1 MLATRNEIF
10 RLRDTKGTGTA
21 DEKTRL
27 AFLESKGDSPAR
39 RPVRPVLRLKE
50 NRRFGFGENLG
61 EPYKLIGADGKTISG
76 GGEGGHIFHMTKDGK
91 DLRTVANGFWNPF
104 GLCRDIYGRLFAV
117 DNDPDSRP
125 PCRLVHVVEGGDYG
139 FQFRYGRGGRHPFQ
153 AWNGELPGTL
163 PYVCGVGEAPCAVM
177 AYESDG
183 LPDEYRGDL
192 LVTSW
197 ADHHLERYTLE
208 PKGASFTSK
217 TKVVIQGGKDF
228 RPVGMALAPDG
239 SLFLTDWVRR
249 DYNLHGKGAVWHVRW
264 KDHKA
269 AARPTDPVD
278 AIKSMHRPLREAAAR
293 LLTESEDGKRVLFKG
308 LKNAEVR
315 VRASC
320 IQYLATK
327 DLEGLGEESFR
338 LLAVLRQGEVHCP
351 FSLIDQTLPLST
363 NSLLIR
369 AADESVL
376 GGIRNINVG
385 DAAYLRA
392 LDGILER
399 ASDPFVRQA
408 VIERLAKAEPKTLK
422 TAELPRNLQN
432 QGPAYRIGWFLV
444 DRTRNQP
451 TERLAEYLTSS
462 DEGDIRFLTAKWIAD
477 ERLRDY
483 YPLLSKAIQD
493 PKLNT
498 RLYLAY
504 ATAMGKRLRRSSRS
518 TRFASRPSSCGASR
532 ATRRRRISACRR
544 FV

>member
-1 MLATRNEIF
+1 MHSLLCALLAFGQTSDEPRSLDPRLEIIQVAASPDIVHPIACDFDKKGRLLVVESHTHFRPKDYKGPPTDRIRLIELSPETGKADKITTFWEGGKFTMNLAVHPFDGSVYVATRNEIF

-27 AFLESKGDSPAR
+27 VFMETAGNYPHNGLSGLCFDSKGD
-39 RPVRPVLRLKE
+39 VY
-50 NRRFGFGENLG
+50 FGLGENLG
-61 EPYKLIGADGKTISG
+61 EKYKITAADGKEIADT
-76 GGEGGHIFHMTKDGK
+76 EGGKIFHMSRDGK
-91 DLRTVANGFWNPF
+91 DLRVVATGFWNPF
-104 GLCRDIYGRLFAV
+104 GTCRDIYGRLFAV

-269 AARPTDPVD
+269 GPRPTDPVEAITKHASGHERGGGEKLLAMETEAVD
-278 AIKSMHRPLREAAAR
+278 ARLSAVADGKDERAAATAAQALKDGVRVFRVPSASSGIEEMLARRPIGSQPRPYEPGGGFVAGLRENQAM
-293 LLTESEDGKRVLFKG
+293 GV
-308 LKNAEVR
+308 VR
-315 VRASC
+315 EC
-320 IQYLATK
+320 LANWSPM
-327 DLEGLGEESFR
+327 EHGE
-338 LLAVLRQGEVHCP
+338 
-351 FSLIDQTLPLST
+351 
-363 NSLLIR
+363 
-369 AADESVL
+369 
-376 GGIRNINVG
+376 
-385 DAAYLRA
+385 Y
-392 LDGILER
+392 
-399 ASDPFVRQA
+399 DPFLESW
-408 VIERLAKAEPKTLK
+408 IH
-422 TAELPRNLQN
+422 
-432 QGPAYRIGWFLV
+432 
-444 DRTRNQP
+444 
-451 TERLAEYLTSS
+451 SS
-462 DEGDIRFLTAKWIAD
+462 GLHR
-477 ERLRDY
+477 
-483 YPLLSKAIQD
+483 
-493 PKLNT
+493 
-498 RLYLAY
+498 
-504 ATAMGKRLRRSSRS
+504 
-518 TRFASRPSSCGASR
+518 
-532 ATRRRRISACRR
+532 
-544 FV
+544 